1 MFGLGS
7 NSYSGVEDVI
17 VQNADDVVIRD
28 PEDVFIEEG
37 AVRGEIEIVDVGDV
51 YFDGRGETYGT
62 PSRDC
67 ILDGGKDAKV
77 KGCEDV
83 LVRARSVEGNL
94 RIEGGYD
101 DVFTKQDNRVVTED
115 VEDVQFRDG
124 VTTSADVK
132 VESAQDVWFHQ
143 DAVQTNVTAE
153 DTEDVL
159 QQSPDAVTGE
169 VTETRP
175 DRRAPV
181 HLDEVE
187 DVYVHPRGIDG
198 QLLVADPAD
207 VLDDADF

>member
-7 NSYSGVEDVI
+7 NSYSDVEDVI
-17 VQNADDVVIRD
+17 VRNADDVVIRD

-37 AVRGEIEIVDVGDV
+37 AVQGEIEVVDVGDV
-51 YFDGRGETYGT
+51 YFDGRSESYGT

-77 KGCEDV
+77 KDCEDV

-94 RIEGGYD
+94 RIEKTRD
-101 DVFTKQDNRVVTED
+101 DVFTKQDNRVVTEG
-115 VEDVQFRDG
+115 VEDIQFRGG

-132 VESAQDVWFHQ
+132 VESAQDVWFHR

-159 QQSPDAVTGE
+159 QQSPGAVTDE
-169 VTETRP
+169 VHETSP
-175 DRRAPV
+175 NRRAPV

-187 DVYVHPRGIDG
+187 DLYVQPRGIDG
-198 QLLVADPAD
+198 QLIVADPED
-207 VLDDADF
+207 VLDDAEF